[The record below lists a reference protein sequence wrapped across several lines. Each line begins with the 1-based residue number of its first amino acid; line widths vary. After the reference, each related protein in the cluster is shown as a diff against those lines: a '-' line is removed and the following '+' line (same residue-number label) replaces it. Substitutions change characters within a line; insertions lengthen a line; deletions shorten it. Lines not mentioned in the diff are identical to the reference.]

1 MKIESVAIKNMGDIR
16 SLKLSFIDGVNV
28 ICGASGLG
36 KTMILDI
43 IENTVGTYDSYGW
56 EEDDEKEL
64 YSGEKNT
71 SYVGRNMMLDFS
83 FDNGEAEEQY
93 DFSMEIPNSV
103 AFYGAYQNENK
114 IEDKKAEQ
122 YKESAYQ
129 IEIDI
134 DKEKYHLTNDRIQNW
149 LLYESKLRQ
158 CAKNL
163 LYVRTYNIDS
173 YGGFSGN
180 YQQYQYGRMSGSEL
194 LSIKRWFVAK
204 HQSTGKVGRLS
215 KHRFVSV
222 AKQESAHYKLAIR
235 TLSILDST
243 VMFKSVVDSN
253 IVLKAAGKTVL
264 FDDLSNG
271 YKSCVYIIWEIIRQ
285 IENINLMNS
294 IYAENFDGVVLIPEI
309 ELHLHP
315 IWQVK
320 LVQALKL
327 IFPKVQFIMTT
338 HSPSVLQILKRKE
351 IIALAS
357 DENGNTYHKKLNLK
371 KYGVQGWTVEEIS
384 ENIMGMPA
392 TTSKFYENTWKKFD
406 RAMNLEN
413 KEKILE
419 QYEILRQMLHPNN
432 ILLKLL
438 LIQIAEWKD

>member
-56 EEDDEKEL
+56 EEDAEKEM
-64 YSGEKNT
+64 YSGEKKLNYM
-71 SYVGRNMMLDFS
+71 SRNMMLDFS
-83 FDNGEAEEQY
+83 IDDSRAKGPYNFYIERPNAYYY
-93 DFSMEIPNSV
+93 DD
-103 AFYGAYQNENK
+103 YQNENE
-114 IEDKKAEQ
+114 IGDKKDEL
-122 YKESAYQ
+122 YKESACQ

-134 DKEKYHLTNDRIQNW
+134 DKEKCRLTNDRMQNR
-149 LLYESKLRQ
+149 LLYRSKLRQ

-163 LYVRTYNIDS
+163 LYVRNYNIDP

-180 YQQYQYGRMSGSEL
+180 YQSYQYGRMSDSEL
-194 LSIKRWFVAK
+194 LGIKRWFWDKYEFARRTERDKYQFFDVI
-204 HQSTGKVGRLS
+204 
-215 KHRFVSV
+215 
-222 AKQESAHYKLAIR
+222 KQEIANYKLAIK

-253 IVLKAAGKTVL
+253 IVLKTSEKIIL

-285 IENINLMNS
+285 IENRNLRNS
-294 IYAENFDGVVLIPEI
+294 IYAENFDGVVLISEI

-338 HSPSVLQILKRKE
+338 HSPSVLQILKREE

-371 KYGVQGWTVEEIS
+371 KYGVQGWTLEEIS